1 MGADADRSDYFTK
14 VLEDDLK
21 AIIKPQYVD
30 QMPRAIKATD
40 RRVGSLIK
48 SRAQMENLE
57 QILDVLELRHV
68 IDREIQL
75 LSGGELQRY
84 APFPPPLL
92 FFVCLFSDCHGPE
105 RGCKVLIEVGSPS
118 G

>member
-1 MGADADRSDYFTK
+1 MDADNSDYFTK

-48 SRAQMENLE
+48 SRAQMDNLE

-75 LSGGELQRY
+75 LSGGELQRF
-84 APFPPPLL
+84 APLPSFSSLFIYLL
-92 FFVCLFSDCHGPE
+92 DCDGRE
-105 RGCKVLIEVGSPS
+105 GVCKVLS
-118 G
+118 GTDSLSD

>member
-1 MGADADRSDYFTK
+1 MGADANKSDYFTK

-48 SRAQMENLE
+48 SRAQMDNLE
-57 QILDVLELRHV
+57 QILDVLELRQV

-75 LSGGELQRY
+75 LSGGELQRFASSPLFLISVFLSLGLVKVQKWY
-84 APFPPPLL
+84 A
-92 FFVCLFSDCHGPE
+92 E
-105 RGCKVLIEVGSPS
+105 Y
-118 G
+118 

>member
-1 MGADADRSDYFTK
+1 MGADADKSDYFTK

-30 QMPRAIKATD
+30 QMPRAIKGPD
-40 RRVGSLIK
+40 RTVGSLIK
-48 SRAQMENLE
+48 SRAQMDNLE

-75 LSGGELQRY
+75 LSGGELQRFVL
-84 APFPPPLL
+84 PPLFLSVVPPPM
-92 FFVCLFSDCHGPE
+92 FVMFQNCVE
-105 RGCKVLIEVGSPS
+105 Y
-118 G
+118 

>member
-1 MGADADRSDYFTK
+1 MNDMGADADKSDYFTK

-48 SRAQMENLE
+48 SRAQMDNLD

-75 LSGGELQRY
+75 LSGGELQR
-84 APFPPPLL
+84 FVPPPSLSL
-92 FFVCLFSDCHGPE
+92 CYGPACM
-105 RGCKVLIEVGSPS
+105 CKVLSEVGSPS
-118 G
+118 D